1 MSDINSIIDLQ
12 VYLRDLSIRYN
23 LSPDFSARP
32 NHLLLCLTELI
43 YDLSTLSHST
53 GRTHSSTCSYIQTF
67 DLSAS
72 ADLLV
77 AATWEERGCV
87 CLAKYIVVLFGT
99 VGVV

>member
-1 MSDINSIIDLQ
+1 M
-12 VYLRDLSIRYN
+12 VYLRDLSARYD

-43 YDLSTLSHST
+43 YDLSTLSHFT
-53 GRTHSSTCSYIQTF
+53 GQTHSSTCGHIQTF

-72 ADLLV
+72 DLLV
-77 AATWEERGCV
+77 AATWEQRGCV
-87 CLAKYIVVLFGT
+87 CLARYSVVLFGI